1 MWDNVFK
8 NNKYLAQLIYSMI
21 VVILIPSALVINTIY
36 LLRSFSRDMDYELN
50 NKALLVESV
59 IATHL
64 VDKLENEAELKSV
77 LDDLVADLSEIRAI
91 EVFRLKDQK
100 NLSFTTTASLTR
112 AVYDPVL
119 NHLAFSAGKA
129 FSKEIYVALGGK
141 PAERMWLVASPMYG
155 QAGTKIGVINT
166 YVSAAQIDEIT
177 QRTVNDSIKILLI
190 TLVFILLLLINHFS
204 LFERAVAFIKLKEV
218 DDLKDDFISIAAH
231 ELKTPLTVI
240 KNYAYLLGKNEHIQ
254 GNGEMLDEVNKI
266 MLSSSRLGVLV
277 DDLLDVS
284 RIEMNRMKLDE
295 ETFNI
300 GDVVSN
306 VIAQLTAE
314 AQNKQLALVYQKLET
329 PIYVSGDK
337 NKLEQIFINLIGNA
351 IKYTLQGTVTV
362 THELEKKSI
371 KTSIKDT
378 GIGIPPDKMNRLFEK
393 FSRVFNE
400 KTKYV
405 PGTGLGLWITKEL
418 TAKMGGKI
426 YVESIE
432 NTGTQF
438 SVVFPTVPFSTSS
451 SENTS
456 GPSPAQ
462 APAQANPQSTENTD
476 A

>member
-1 MWDNVFK
+1 
-8 NNKYLAQLIYSMI
+8 
-21 VVILIPSALVINTIY
+21 
-36 LLRSFSRDMDYELN
+36 MDYELN